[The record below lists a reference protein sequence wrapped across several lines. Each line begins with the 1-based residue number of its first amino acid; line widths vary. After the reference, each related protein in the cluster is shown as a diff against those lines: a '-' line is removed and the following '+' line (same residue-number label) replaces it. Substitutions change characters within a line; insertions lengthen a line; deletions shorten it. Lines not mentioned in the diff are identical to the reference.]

1 MMADHVLQSAA
12 PLDVLVL
19 RFPQTSGSRQRSD
32 RCADGG
38 FASLLKN
45 CCRSASDPEPVK
57 KAEHQ
62 GR

>member
-1 MMADHVLQSAA
+1 
-12 PLDVLVL
+12 VLVL

-45 CCRSASDPEPVK
+45 CCRSAGDLETDILLLRWIIGD
-57 KAEHQ
+57 A
-62 GR
+62 